1 MRVFSTWACM
11 ALLLAGTAFAQ
22 QTATPGK
29 AAEKKPAAAGSAAPE
44 KSLDALLVSKIVAS
58 WEAFKKKDVKAYG
71 EFLTDDYQALEAN
84 NEGEQNKWHIL
95 REVEHSMFTDYK
107 LSFFK
112 VTQLGPDAA
121 FVRYEA
127 FFTFPPKSAVR
138 FEKVMIG
145 EIWVRRNGEWKSWR
159 YQETR
164 VK

>member
-1 MRVFSTWACM
+1 MRVLSVWACM
-11 ALLLAGTAFAQ
+11 VLLFAGSALAQ
-22 QTATPGK
+22 QAGSPAK
-29 AAEKKPAAAGSAAPE
+29 PPENKPAAGASSPE
-44 KSLDALLVSKIVAS
+44 KNLEIFLSSKVLAS
-58 WEAFKKKDVKAYG
+58 WEAFKKRDPKAYG
-71 EFLTDDYQALEAN
+71 EFLTDDYVALEAN
-84 NEGEQNKWHIL
+84 NEGEQNKWHML
-95 REVEHSMFTDYK
+95 REVEHSMMTDFS
-107 LSFFK
+107 LSLFK

-127 FFTFPPKSAVR
+127 FFRFPPKSAVR

>member
-1 MRVFSTWACM
+1 MRVISVWASTV
-11 ALLLAGTAFAQ
+11 LLFAGTALAQ
-22 QTATPGK
+22 QAGSPAK
-29 AAEKKPAAAGSAAPE
+29 PPEKKPAAAGAASQ
-44 KSLDALLVSKIVAS
+44 KDLDTFLPSQIVAS
-58 WEAFKKKDVKAYG
+58 WEAFKKRDPKAYG
-71 EFLTDDYQALEAN
+71 EFLTDDYVALEAN
-84 NEGEQNKWHIL
+84 NEGEQNKWHML

-127 FFTFPPKSAVR
+127 FFTFPPGSAVR